1 MKKLIIMTGIAAMV
15 LIITSCTNKK
25 DETTAEDNPFF
36 SEWDTP
42 FGVPPFDKIKNEHYV
57 PAFEEG
63 IKQHKAEIDSIIRSS
78 EESGF
83 ENVIAA
89 LDYSGAMLKKVSS
102 VFFNMTSA
110 NTSDE
115 LQKIAQEI
123 SPVLTAHYDD
133 IMMNPELFAK
143 VEAVY
148 KKKEILNLNTEQM
161 QLLELTYK
169 GFVRSGA
176 LLNADQQKRM
186 REINSEMSVLTLQF
200 GDNLLAE
207 TNNFE
212 LVVEK
217 KEDLSGLPQ
226 SLIDAAAETA
236 KEKGREGKWVFT
248 LHNPSVLPFLQFADN
263 RELRKEIQQAYIK
276 RGDNNNEFDNKEII
290 KKIVALRIEKAQL
303 LGYESHA
310 DYVLEMN
317 MAETP
322 AGVFG
327 LLDQLWDPAMK
338 RANDEKK
345 EYQKIIDTEGGDFKL
360 EAWDWR
366 YYAEKY
372 RKQKYDLNEEELKP
386 YFELN
391 HVRDGIFYV
400 CKQLFGLSFTQRDDI
415 PKYHPDNIIYE
426 VTREDKSH
434 LGILYMDFHPRDSK
448 RGGAWMDA
456 FREQY
461 RRGDE
466 FISPVITI
474 VCNFTKPTATMPS
487 LLTLEE
493 VLTFFH
499 EIGHALHGL
508 LSNGTYPS
516 ISSTNVPRDFVEL
529 PSQIMEHWALEP
541 EVLKQY
547 AKHYETGEVI
557 PEKLIQKIQNAAYF
571 DQGFATVEYLAASY
585 LDMYWHTLKT
595 TDVKDVNA
603 FETEVLNKLG
613 LMPEIISRYRSTYF
627 AHIFRGGYS
636 AGYYAYIW
644 SGVLDNDAFEAFRE
658 NGIFDKAAADAFRI
672 NVLEAG
678 HSDKAVNLY
687 RAFRGKDPDI
697 KPLLKS
703 RGLI

>member
-1 MKKLIIMTGIAAMV
+1 MKRIIMMSGFAIV
-15 LIITSCTNKK
+15 VILISSCKSKNE
-25 DETTAEDNPFF
+25 ETTVDDNPFF
-36 SEWDTP
+36 VEWDTP
-42 FGVPPFDKIKNEHYV
+42 FGVPPFDKIKNEHYL

-63 IKQHKAEIDSIIRSS
+63 MKQHKAEIDSIANSK
-78 EESGF
+78 EEPDF
-83 ENVIAA
+83 DNVIAA
-89 LDYSGAMLKKVSS
+89 MDYSGSMLKKVAS

-110 NTSDE
+110 NTSEE

-123 SPVLTAHYDD
+123 SPVLTSHYDD
-133 IMMNPELFAK
+133 IMMNAQLFQK
-143 VEAVY
+143 VDAIY
-148 KKKEILNLNTEQM
+148 KKKETLSLSTEQM
-161 QLLELTYK
+161 QLLEMTYK

-176 LLNADQQKRM
+176 LLNAEEQKRM

-200 GDNLLAE
+200 GDNILAE

-212 LVVEK
+212 LVIDK

-226 SLIDAAAETA
+226 PLIDAAAETA
-236 KEKGREGKWVFT
+236 KEKEKEGKWVFT

-263 RELRKEIQQAYIK
+263 RDLRKEIQQAYIK
-276 RGDNNNEFDNKEII
+276 RGDNNNEYDNKEII
-290 KKIVALRIEKAQL
+290 KKIVALRLEKAQL
-303 LGYESHA
+303 LGYETHA

-317 MAETP
+317 MAENP
-322 AGVFG
+322 AGVFK
-327 LLDQLWDPAMK
+327 LLDQLWGPAMK
-338 RANDEKK
+338 RANEEMK
-345 EYQKIIDTEGGDFKL
+345 EYQKIIVSEGGDFKL

-372 RKQKYDLNEEELKP
+372 RKLKYNINEEELKP
-386 YFELN
+386 YFELTK
-391 HVRDGIFYV
+391 VRDGIFYV
-400 CKQLFGLSFTQRDDI
+400 CKQLYGLNFTQREDI
-415 PKYHPDNIIYE
+415 PKYHPDNIVYE

-434 LGILYMDFHPRDSK
+434 VGILYMDFHPRESK

-461 RRGDE
+461 RKGDE
-466 FISPVITI
+466 FVSPVITI
-474 VCNFTKPTATMPS
+474 VCNFTKPTASMPS
-487 LLTLEE
+487 LLTLDE

-499 EIGHALHGL
+499 EFGHALHGL

-516 ISSTNVPRDFVEL
+516 ITSTGVPRDFVEL

-547 AKHYETGEVI
+547 AKHYKTGEVI
-557 PEKLIQKIQNAAYF
+557 SDELIQKIQNAAYF

-585 LDMYWHTLKT
+585 LDMYWHTMKIA
-595 TDVKDVNA
+595 DVKDVNA
-603 FETEVLNKLG
+603 FETEALNKLG

-627 AHIFRGGYS
+627 SHIFSGGYS

-644 SGVLDNDAFEAFRE
+644 SGVLDNDAFEAFKE
-658 NGIFDKAAADAFRI
+658 HGIFDKATADAFRI

-678 HSDKAVNLY
+678 HRDKASNLY
-687 RAFRGKDPDI
+687 RAFRGKDPEI
-697 KPLLKS
+697 TPLLKA